1 MIYVYEFQ
9 LFWVKKVLATAWF
22 WAGSIRYHLASLRS
36 GALRAQ
42 GDDRGLLPMEMRY
55 SFGQNKGGMGRGS
68 DQLCQDETRHKAKHQ
83 ADEKGSI
90 ARLNR
95 RG

>member
-9 LFWVKKVLATAWF
+9 LFWIKKVLATAWF
-22 WAGSIRYHLASLRS
+22 WAGLIRYHLASLRS

-42 GDDRGLLPMEMRY
+42 RDDRGLLPMDRRY
-55 SFGQNKGGMGRGS
+55 SFGQNKEGKGRKS

-83 ADEKGSI
+83 ADEKGRI
-90 ARLNR
+90 PQFN
-95 RG
+95 

>member
-9 LFWVKKVLATAWF
+9 LFWIKKVLATAWF
-22 WAGSIRYHLASLRS
+22 WAGLIRYHLASLRS

-42 GDDRGLLPMEMRY
+42 GDDRGLLPMEVRY
-55 SFGQNKGGMGRGS
+55 SFGQNKEGKRRGS
-68 DQLCQDETRHKAKHQ
+68 DQLSQDETRHKAKHQ